1 MNLRDLSSED
11 SLLVFAIKWVFWR
24 DVADKILSFISHFMI
39 RLDVNKLDD
48 INAIRK
54 IANFI

>member
-24 DVADKILSFISHFMI
+24 DVADKILSFSIHFMI